1 MAVEITGRYAG
12 NLKVD
17 LRHGPSGAE
26 VRTAAPVDN
35 NGDGSSFSPTDL
47 LAASLGAC
55 MVTVMAIHA
64 QKNGIAFDGV
74 EFRLEKHMRADPRR
88 VDRLP
93 VTIHMPAALDE
104 KQRTVLER
112 IALTC
117 PVQRSLLPEIETDV
131 RFVYDVEAA
140 ELAAAGLSATAGA

>member
-12 NLKVD
+12 GLKVD
-17 LRHGPSGAE
+17 LHHGPSGAQM
-26 VRTAAPVDN
+26 RTAAPVDN

-55 MVTVMAIHA
+55 MVTVMGIYA
-64 QKNGIAFDGV
+64 QRNGIPFDGV

-93 VTIHMPAALDE
+93 VTIRMPAALDE
-104 KQRTVLER
+104 RQRQTLENV
-112 IALTC
+112 ALTC
-117 PVQRSLLPEIETDV
+117 PVSRSLLPEIEQDI
-131 RFVYDVEAA
+131 RFVYDVEVL
-140 ELAAAGLSATAGA
+140 EPVSAVSE

>member
-12 NLKVD
+12 GLKVD

-55 MVTVMAIHA
+55 MVTVMAIYA
-64 QKNGIAFDGV
+64 EKNGIPFDGV

-93 VTIHMPAALDE
+93 VTVRMPAALDE
-104 KQRTVLER
+104 KERAILER

-117 PVQRSLLPEIETDV
+117 PVQRSLLPEVDADV
-131 RFVYDVEAA
+131 RFVYDVGAPEP
-140 ELAAAGLSATAGA
+140 AAAGVR